1 MRPRARGIGIGMGL
15 GITALRAVVG
25 TLFMGHGLQK
35 LAGWFGGHGL
45 AATGGAFEGMG
56 LRPGKAYAAAA
67 GASEAGGGLLL
78 ATGLLT
84 PIGASAVT
92 GAMTVAVSKV
102 HADKGVWVTG
112 GGYEYNLVLI
122 AAAFAVTA
130 DGPGRLSL
138 DERLGIHASGPAWAL
153 AQLAAG
159 VLGATA
165 VMRLAEKS
173 QPAEPAAPA
182 MSTDG
187 DRTEGAGMETAT
199 AQSSS

>member
-1 MRPRARGIGIGMGL
+1 MGL

-45 AATGGAFEGMG
+45 DATGGAFEGIG
-56 LRPGKAYAAAA
+56 LRPGKAHAAMA
-67 GASEAGGGLLL
+67 GVSETGGGLLL

-92 GAMTVAVSKV
+92 GAMTVAIAKV
-102 HADKGVWVTG
+102 HAAKGVWVTG

-122 AAAFAVTA
+122 AAAFAITA
-130 DGPGRLSL
+130 DGPGRFSL
-138 DERLGIHASGPAWAL
+138 DERLGIRASGPAWAV

-159 VLGATA
+159 ALGATA
-165 VMRLAEKS
+165 VMRLGERTPGAD
-173 QPAEPAAPA
+173 QPTQA

-187 DRTEGAGMETAT
+187 DRAGSAAPAPAA
-199 AQSSS
+199 AQSAS